1 MSAHNVYY
9 VKYNIRT
16 RNPTIVTTLPHEIHR
31 LHLVLH
37 RLLTR
42 LYMTRAVFT
51 HGTLMPTVHHVSNN
65 FPRTSYGVFH
75 KLLRHAYGA
84 LDRRWVH

>member
-1 MSAHNVYY
+1 
-9 VKYNIRT
+9 
-16 RNPTIVTTLPHEIHR
+16 
-31 LHLVLH
+31 
-37 RLLTR
+37 
-42 LYMTRAVFT
+42 
-51 HGTLMPTVHHVSNN
+51 VSNN